1 MGRERPQAP
10 TSLRSVNSM
19 KTCPTCSLSYPSESA
34 FCFVDGSSLVEEK
47 DPRVNTTLGGRYV
60 VERALGV
67 GGMATVYRAHHKL
80 VDRPCA
86 IKILNPQ
93 FAQDATLR
101 ERFRREARHA
111 QRIAHPNIIEIYDQ
125 GDTEDGVPFLVM
137 ELLHGKSLADEME
150 HGKIPLERMLKIS
163 IDMTRALARAHDF
176 EVIHR
181 DLKPENVFVLA
192 GDRVKLLDFGI
203 ARCAQDAR
211 LTNLGEVFGT
221 PQYMAPERGQSID
234 AGPPADL
241 YALGILFFEML
252 TARLPFEAKDPAG
265 WLMKHLKEPPP
276 HLKEFASDV
285 PDALDKLIF
294 DLMAKDPAAR
304 PVDAHRVLQVLLQ
317 IAHKVGVVP
326 PPEATADAGAPL
338 AVKAP
343 FDPWTRRL
351 ALFDRMVTQGFGAAA
366 PPDLARMV
374 DMLKSHVKEIG
385 GLRAQALEEQQRIET
400 IEHEGLAGRL
410 QLGHAM
416 DALTIDL
423 SKTREEARTFRARV
437 VPLAEEAQ
445 SCVAPLLKVHKDIIL
460 WEGRS
465 GFREPHKELAVAYKK
480 AAGLVEEWFDL
491 RKAELEAEG
500 EAAQRERALTDV
512 DFQIKELRG
521 SLAALDKSIEDRRKA
536 SHAAI
541 ADMGRRADQ
550 LEGELLHLSS
560 RFCAPLRAKPELGPL
575 FRELEKE
582 VAAPP
587 PR

>member
-1 MGRERPQAP
+1 
-10 TSLRSVNSM
+10 
-19 KTCPTCSLSYPSESA
+19 
-34 FCFVDGSSLVEEK
+34 
-47 DPRVNTTLGGRYV
+47 
-60 VERALGV
+60 
-67 GGMATVYRAHHKL
+67 
-80 VDRPCA
+80 
-86 IKILNPQ
+86 
-93 FAQDATLR
+93 
-101 ERFRREARHA
+101 
-111 QRIAHPNIIEIYDQ
+111 
-125 GDTEDGVPFLVM
+125 
-137 ELLHGKSLADEME
+137 
-150 HGKIPLERMLKIS
+150 
-163 IDMTRALARAHDF
+163 
-176 EVIHR
+176 
-181 DLKPENVFVLA
+181 
-192 GDRVKLLDFGI
+192 
-203 ARCAQDAR
+203 
-211 LTNLGEVFGT
+211 
-221 PQYMAPERGQSID
+221 
-234 AGPPADL
+234 
-241 YALGILFFEML
+241 
-252 TARLPFEAKDPAG
+252 
-265 WLMKHLKEPPP
+265 
-276 HLKEFASDV
+276 
-285 PDALDKLIF
+285 
-294 DLMAKDPAAR
+294 
-304 PVDAHRVLQVLLQ
+304 
-317 IAHKVGVVP
+317 
-326 PPEATADAGAPL
+326 
-338 AVKAP
+338 
-343 FDPWTRRL
+343 
-351 ALFDRMVTQGFGAAA
+351 MVTQGFGAAA